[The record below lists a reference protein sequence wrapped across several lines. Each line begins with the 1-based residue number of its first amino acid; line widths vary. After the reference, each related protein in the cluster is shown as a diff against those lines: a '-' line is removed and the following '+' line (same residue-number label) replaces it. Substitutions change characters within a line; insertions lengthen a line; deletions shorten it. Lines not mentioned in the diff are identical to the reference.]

1 MKWKS
6 IRKKRCRETLPSGER
21 ASAELQA
28 CFPELT
34 ERAKG
39 TPTLPVFLGNYTV
52 KTLSW
57 FPFDP
62 KESLLSPAILV
73 YH

>member
-1 MKWKS
+1 MPRDTALWGA
-6 IRKKRCRETLPSGER
+6 RVRELHSCLLE
-21 ASAELQA
+21 
-28 CFPELT
+28 FT
-34 ERAKG
+34 ERSKG
-39 TPTLPVFLGNYTV
+39 TPTLPVFLGNYSI

-62 KESLLSPAILV
+62 QREPSFPLDLV

>member
-6 IRKKRCRETLPSGER
+6 IRKRRCPETLPCGER
-21 ASAELQA
+21 AYAELHS
-28 CFPELT
+28 CLLEFT

-39 TPTLPVFLGNYTV
+39 TPTLPVFLGNYSI

-62 KESLLSPAILV
+62 QREPSFPLDLV

>member
-21 ASAELQA
+21 ASAELRA
-28 CFPELT
+28 WFLELT
-34 ERAKG
+34 ERAG
-39 TPTLPVFLGNYTV
+39 GSPTLPVFLLKHSRGSPSPP
-52 KTLSW
+52 KRAF
-57 FPFDP
+57 FPV
-62 KESLLSPAILV
+62 ILV